1 MMQAYLSEGLT
12 GEAVFSLFVRRLPGA
27 RNYLIAC
34 GLDTLLDFLAA
45 ARFSPDDISYLAS
58 LSLFAPDF
66 LDWLRGFRFTG
77 TVYAVAEGT
86 LVFANEPIVEI
97 VAPLPQAQLFETIVM
112 NQIHLQTL
120 LASKAA
126 RMVSAAQGRRVVDF
140 GARRMHGTDAGIKAA
155 RAFHIAGIAATSNLA
170 AGHSYG
176 IPVAGTMGH
185 SYIQAHESEAAA
197 FRAFARIYPD
207 TVLLIDTYDTLAAAR
222 TVIDLAK
229 RHVDEF
235 RISAVRLDSG
245 DLGILAREVRS
256 LLDAAGLQ
264 RVQIMASGG
273 LDEAAIERLVG
284 GGAPIDSFG
293 IGTSMGVSADM
304 PGLDIAYKLTEYGGK
319 GRLKLST
326 GKAILP
332 GRKQVF
338 RREEGG
344 RLAGD
349 EIARFTEQRPGVPLL
364 ACVMRNGRKLAH
376 PAEPLSAMRER
387 ARDGMARL
395 PESILS
401 LAPADPSYPVAISAA
416 LSSYGLRVRR
426 EIARKQQTEAG

>member
-1 MMQAYLSEGLT
+1 
-12 GEAVFSLFVRRLPGA
+12 
-27 RNYLIAC
+27 
-34 GLDTLLDFLAA
+34 AA

-58 LSLFAPDF
+58 LNLFAPDF

-77 TVYAVAEGT
+77 DVYAVAEGT

-97 VAPLPQAQLFETIVM
+97 VAPLPQAQLFETMAM

-126 RMVSAAQGRRVVDF
+126 RVVTAAQGRRVVDF
-140 GARRMHGTDAGIKAA
+140 GARRMHGTDAAVKAA
-155 RAFHIAGIAATSNLA
+155 RAFHIAGVAATSNLA
-170 AGHSYG
+170 AGRSYG

-185 SYIQAHESEAAA
+185 SYIQAHETEAAA
-197 FRAFARIYPD
+197 FRAFARIYPE
-207 TVLLIDTYDTLAAAR
+207 TALLIDTYDTVAAAKR
-222 TVIDLAK
+222 VIELAR
-229 RHVDEF
+229 RHADEF

-245 DLGILAREVRS
+245 DLGALSREVRG
-256 LLDAAGLQ
+256 LLDGAGLR

-273 LDEAAIERLVG
+273 LDETAIERLVS

-319 GRLKLST
+319 GRLKLSA
-326 GKAILP
+326 GKPILP

-364 ACVMRNGRKLAH
+364 SCVMRNGRKLAH
-376 PAEPLSAMRER
+376 AAEPLPAMRER
-387 ARDGMARL
+387 ARDGLARL
-395 PESILS
+395 PKSIVS
-401 LAPADPSYPVAISAA
+401 LAPAEPPYPVAISAA
-416 LSSYGLRVRR
+416 LASYDLQVRR